1 MGPNNNHNKKSFNRL
16 SPWFVQ
22 QQRMLESNLNGPK
35 AGFFFSPFSLSLSL
49 SLSRPLS
56 QSASSLCC
64 PIVCYQTSSWR
75 IGTKVAIVVR
85 NCGCVRRPTCRPRA
99 TRTNPFSEFF
109 FSLQQIFIS
118 FHNSGSQKLRK
129 NPQRICYQ
137 RGDKSTKAEKDE
149 LWEIIMTVEIFFGWT
164 TTRGNSF
171 RKKVCNSILP
181 LQLKRSFLIQWFQL
195 NNV

>member
-35 AGFFFSPFSLSLSL
+35 AGFFFSPFSLSLS
-49 SLSRPLS
+49 SLS

-129 NPQRICYQ
+129 NLKGFVIKEETKVQRQ
-137 RGDKSTKAEKDE
+137 KRWTLGRLSW
-149 LWEIIMTVEIFFGWT
+149 LLRFF
-164 TTRGNSF
+164 
-171 RKKVCNSILP
+171 
-181 LQLKRSFLIQWFQL
+181 
-195 NNV
+195 

>member
-1 MGPNNNHNKKSFNRL
+1 MVRSAAENARIKSEWTKSWIL
-16 SPWFVQ
+16 
-22 QQRMLESNLNGPK
+22 
-35 AGFFFSPFSLSLSL
+35 FSPFSLSLSL
-49 SLSRPLS
+49 SLSSLS

-99 TRTNPFSEFF
+99 TRTNLFAEFF

-129 NPQRICYQ
+129 NLKGFVIKEETKVQRQKKMNFWKIV
-137 RGDKSTKAEKDE
+137 
-149 LWEIIMTVEIFFGWT
+149 MTVEMFFWMANNP
-164 TTRGNSF
+164 RQQVQKKSLQFF
-171 RKKVCNSILP
+171 RPTPAQKVFFNTMISA
-181 LQLKRSFLIQWFQL
+181 
-195 NNV
+195 